1 MKQIFIISYFLITIV
16 FPNMKK
22 IMVEITFNDLS
33 QLHQLVEM
41 GIDLDHHQTGE
52 LGIDFSTSDKKLPYI
67 FTSSTDTSR
76 DGFYDYC
83 YRMGLEC

>member
-1 MKQIFIISYFLITIV
+1 MNVDKFGIVVAMIVLVGVLGFAGIS
-16 FPNMKK
+16 
-22 IMVEITFNDLS
+22 S
-33 QLHQLVEM
+33 
-41 GIDLDHHQTGE
+41 GE
-52 LGIDFSTSDKKLPYI
+52 LGIDFSTSDKKLPYT